1 MLWGRLPPHVFVLE
15 AEPGGAGA
23 LGADVELVVAGLDGE
38 EEGVVE
44 GEFVEAA
51 IVVAVAGDG
60 LFQQAGFEGGELE
73 EPFIENDVGH

>member
-23 LGADVELVVAGLDGE
+23 LGADVEQMAAGFDGE
-38 EEGVVE
+38 EERVVE

-60 LFQQAGFEGGELE
+60 LFQQAGFEGCEFE
-73 EPFIENDVGH
+73 EPLIEDDVGH